1 MSRSEL
7 IAAAHIVTGGGLVP
21 NGWALVEDGVISDV
35 GTSDRRP
42 SAGTIRTSA
51 SGTYMLPGFIDIHV
65 HGGGGGSFASDSR
78 FG

>member
-1 MSRSEL
+1 M
-7 IAAAHIVTGGGLVP
+7 
-21 NGWALVEDGVISDV
+21 ISDV